1 MFIGAGEMML
11 LAGGV
16 VFLAIAIMCFGAAIM
31 DGRHTWTAA
40 RVADDVVSGL
50 LGLVL
55 SAGSFFI
62 FMMSRWKLRGAF
74 RRNDF
79 LALQRRLIVACAAG
93 TVFGLV
99 FGGVFMLLAYIK
111 VDELPSVQAD
121 GSLKKPKPAIQKSD

>member
-1 MFIGAGEMML
+1 M
-11 LAGGV
+11 
-16 VFLAIAIMCFGAAIM
+16 
-31 DGRHTWTAA
+31 
-40 RVADDVVSGL
+40 
-50 LGLVL
+50 GLVL